1 MSMAGRRMAVL
12 IASLLT
18 SVTSTEL
25 AQQVEPPTLAP
36 CGAFQT
42 SGFFQD
48 HKLEVQFLLYTPR
61 NPTCAQ
67 AIHIDPA
74 GSIESSM
81 FNASLDTKIIIH
93 GFRVLGTKP
102 SWTENLVEALLY
114 AGEANVVVID
124 WVTGSTAK
132 YHQAVENVPKLTVLL
147 VELVNR
153 FLELGSTLESL
164 HLIGVS
170 LGAHV
175 AGYIGSHFGGRIGWI
190 TGLDPAAY
198 KYTNTHPEGRLDP
211 GDALF
216 VDAVHTDTDNFG
228 IRIPVGHI
236 DYFINGGRDQPGCP
250 HITSNPYKYF
260 ICDHMRSVA
269 VYINA
274 VRGRCSF
281 IGFPCSTYKEFQEGL
296 CVDCETTKLS
306 SCPRLGRRDAL
317 IIPGEFVIHDTSSES
332 QNDTSSVSYKTQEPP
347 KDILLFLLTTPAEPY
362 CAHQILLK
370 FTLSELKDISIT
382 MEVVLN
388 SGNSSSPKTKI
399 TIPKQT
405 LEGRGMAAHET
416 QLCRLKQV
424 EIRVNGI
431 GFWRRRPEF
440 SGTLCMTELPMNRRK
455 SMACLPK
462 IISFSGNTRQTF
474 DISEDR
480 SFACP

>member
-1 MSMAGRRMAVL
+1 MIHRINLASAGAWRAGPDPAHPQPLRLQNLNTGSPPIICLSPRERVTGEPRGMSMAGRRMAVL

-18 SVTSTEL
+18 SVTSTVL
-25 AQQVEPPTLAP
+25 AQQVEPPTPAP

-67 AIHIDPA
+67 VIHINQS
-74 GSIESSM
+74 GNIESST

-132 YHQAVENVPKLTVLL
+132 YKQAVENVPKLTMLL
-147 VELVNR
+147 VALINR

-198 KYTNTHPEGRLDP
+198 KFTNTHPEDRLDP

-216 VDAVHTDTDNFG
+216 VDAVHTDTDSFG

-250 HITSNPYKYF
+250 HIASN
-260 ICDHMRSVA
+260 
-269 VYINA
+269 
-274 VRGRCSF
+274 
-281 IGFPCSTYKEFQEGL
+281 
-296 CVDCETTKLS
+296 
-306 SCPRLGRRDAL
+306 RRKDAL
-317 IIPGEFVIHDTSSES
+317 IIPGEFVIHDTTSES
-332 QNDTSSVSYKTQEPP
+332 QNYTSTVSYKTQQPP

-362 CAHQILLK
+362 CAHHILLE

-382 MEVVLN
+382 LEVLLK
-388 SGNSSSPKTKI
+388 SANSSSTKTKI

-405 LEGRGMAAHET
+405 PEGRVLVAHGT
-416 QLCRLKQV
+416 HLCLLYQV
-424 EIRVNGI
+424 EIRVTG
-431 GFWRRRPEF
+431 GRLWRRGPEF
-440 SGTLCMTELPMNRRK
+440 SGTLCMTELPVNRRK
-455 SMACLPK
+455 SMACLPQ
-462 IISFSGNTRQTF
+462 IISFSGNNRQTF
-474 DISEDR
+474 NILEDR

>member
-1 MSMAGRRMAVL
+1 MSG
-12 IASLLT
+12 S
-18 SVTSTEL
+18 
-25 AQQVEPPTLAP
+25 
-36 CGAFQT
+36 
-42 SGFFQD
+42 FQD
-48 HKLEVQFLLYTPR
+48 HELEVQFLLYTPH

-67 AIHIDPA
+67 VIHINQS
-74 GSIESSM
+74 GSIESST

-93 GFRVLGTKP
+93 GFRVMGTKP

-114 AGEANVVVID
+114 AGEANVVATD
-124 WVTGSTAK
+124 WMTVSK
-132 YHQAVENVPKLTVLL
+132 YKQAVKNVPKLTMRLAAL
-147 VELVNR
+147 INR

-164 HLIGVS
+164 HLIGAS

-198 KYTNTHPEGRLDP
+198 KFTNTHPEDRLDP

-216 VDAVHTDTDNFG
+216 VDAVHTDTDKFG
-228 IRIPVGHI
+228 IHTPVGHI

-250 HITSNPYKYF
+250 HIMSNPYQYLL
-260 ICDHMRSVA
+260 CDHLRAVA

-274 VRGRCSF
+274 LRGRCAF

-306 SCPRLGRRDAL
+306 SCPRLGRKDAL
-317 IIPGEFVIHDTSSES
+317 IIPGEFVIHDTTSES
-332 QNDTSSVSYKTQEPP
+332 QNDTSTVSYKTQQPP

-362 CAHQILLK
+362 CAHHILLA

-382 MEVVLN
+382 LEVFLK
-388 SGNSSSPKTKI
+388 SANSSSTKTKI

-405 LEGRGMAAHET
+405 PEGRVLVAHGT
-416 QLCRLKQV
+416 HLCLLYQV
-424 EIRVNGI
+424 EIRVTG
-431 GFWRRRPEF
+431 GRLWRRGPEF
-440 SGTLCMTELPMNRRK
+440 SGALCMTELPVNRRK
-455 SMACLPK
+455 PMACLPQ
-462 IISFSGNTRQTF
+462 IISFSGNNRQTF
-474 DISEDR
+474 NISEDR

>member
-1 MSMAGRRMAVL
+1 MSMAGRGMAVL

-18 SVTSTEL
+18 SITSTAL
-25 AQQVEPPTLAP
+25 AQQVEPRTLAP

-67 AIHIDPA
+67 VIHINQS
-74 GSIESSM
+74 GSIKSSM
-81 FNASLDTKIIIH
+81 FNTSLDTKIIIH
-93 GFRVLGTKP
+93 GFRVLGSKP
-102 SWTENLVEALLY
+102 SWTENLVEALLD

-124 WVTGSTAK
+124 WVSGSTAK
-132 YHQAVENVPKLTVLL
+132 YNQAVENVPKLTILL
-147 VELVNR
+147 VPLINR
-153 FLELGSTLESL
+153 FLELGSSLESL

-175 AGYIGSHFGGRIGWI
+175 AGHVGSHFGGRIGWI

-198 KYTNTHPEGRLDP
+198 KYTRTHPEDRLDP

-250 HITSNPYKYF
+250 YITSSPYKYL

-281 IGFPCSTYKEFQEGL
+281 VGFPCSSYKEFQEGL
-296 CVDCETTKLS
+296 CVDCETTQLS

-317 IIPGEFVIHDTSSES
+317 IIPGEFVIHDTPSES
-332 QNDTSSVSYKTQEPP
+332 QNYTSTVSYKTQDPP
-347 KDILLFLLTTPAEPY
+347 KDILLFLLTTAAEPY
-362 CAHQILLK
+362 CAHHILLE

-382 MEVVLN
+382 MEVQL
-388 SGNSSSPKTKI
+388 SSLNSSSSKTKI

-405 LEGRGMAAHET
+405 LEGRGLVAHGAH
-416 QLCRLKQV
+416 LCLLHQV
-424 EIRVNGI
+424 EIRVMGSR
-431 GFWRRRPEF
+431 FWRRGPEF

-455 SMACLPK
+455 SMACLPR

-480 SFACP
+480 RFACP